1 MKKLFYFLAAVIVA
15 VTVTSCKS
23 KEEKAAELI
32 KQKLS
37 HVLYD
42 FGSYE
47 PIETVVTEAKHIP
60 INDSAC
66 VNKAL
71 DAIAYYELAVEYAED
86 SKSAF
91 ETMCIWGSPTSYSSS
106 YSDSKYYQSKS
117 ECVDALKK
125 VNICIK
131 KYNSSIDDLK
141 IMMKNTNP
149 SETVG
154 YNVEHTFRGKTMGGF
169 WSIGYYRFVV
179 DKKIKKIIF
188 YVDEDEK
195 DNVSDFIESVQ
206 NNTKE
211 KLDTFDLKK
220 IE

>member
-32 KQKLS
+32 KQELS

-42 FGSYE
+42 FESYE

-60 INDSAC
+60 TNDIAC

-71 DAIAYYELAVEYAED
+71 DAITYHELAVEYAT
-86 SKSAF
+86 KSTL
-91 ETMCIWGSPTSYSSS
+91 ETMDIWFSSTPFSY
-106 YSDSKYYQSKS
+106 
-117 ECVDALKK
+117 DALKK
-125 VNICIK
+125 ANICIK

-169 WSIGYYRFVV
+169 WSIGHYRFVV

-206 NNTKE
+206 NGITE
-211 KLDTFDLKK
+211 RIDTLDWK
-220 IE
+220 I

>member
-32 KQKLS
+32 KQELS
-37 HVLYD
+37 HVLCD

-86 SKSAF
+86 LK
-91 ETMCIWGSPTSYSSS
+91 TMCIWGSPSRYSTSYYEFIES
-106 YSDSKYYQSKS
+106 
-117 ECVDALKK
+117 LKK
-125 VNICIK
+125 ANICIK

-141 IMMKNTNP
+141 IMMKNINP

-154 YNVEHTFRGKTMGGF
+154 YNVEHTFRCKTMGGF
-169 WSIGYYRFVV
+169 WSIGYYRFIV

-195 DNVSDFIESVQ
+195 DNVSDFIKSVQ
-206 NNTKE
+206 NGITE
-211 KLDTFDLKK
+211 RIDTLELN
-220 IE
+220 I

>member
-32 KQKLS
+32 KQELS
-37 HVLYD
+37 HVLCD

-71 DAIAYYELAVEYAED
+71 DAIAYHELAVEYAKD
-86 SKSAF
+86 GKSSL
-91 ETMCIWGSPTSYSSS
+91 EMMNIWGKPTRYSSS
-106 YSDSKYYQSKS
+106 YSDNRYYENKY
-117 ECVDALKK
+117 EFVDAVKK
-125 VNICIK
+125 ANTCIK

-149 SETVG
+149 SETLG
-154 YNVEHTFRGKTMGGF
+154 YNVEHSFRCKSKGGI
-169 WSIGYYRFVV
+169 WLIEHYRFIV

-188 YVDEDEK
+188 YVDEKDEI
-195 DNVSDFIESVQ
+195 SDFIKSVQ

-211 KLDTFDLKK
+211 KVDTFDLK
-220 IE
+220 I